1 MLEFQTATLV
11 GVFENQ
17 SPEWAEARKGVIGG
31 SQIGTI
37 LGLNPYE
44 SPLTCFYK
52 MTGQIDDQ
60 VEPSL
65 RMRMGTLFEAPM
77 LQLFQEQHPNWKV
90 YESATYRSIEYP
102 FLSANPD
109 GFYTDE
115 VGEVHLIEVKT
126 SRDFWSE
133 IPPAYIAQ
141 VQHYL
146 WMFGLRHAKI
156 VALTAG
162 DYNEFDVEYDPFLA
176 EANLKAVL
184 AFWGNLQKGIKPD
197 FDGSASTYNTMREIN
212 PVVSNDRVE
221 IAQQLGID
229 LVNTA
234 FELDE
239 LDKKLSELKS
249 RVLDQMGAARVAFIS
264 VEDDEFVVANRQV
277 RGEGKPYLI
286 VNKKGK

>member
-1 MLEFQTATLV
+1 MLNFETATLV

-52 MTGQIDDQ
+52 MTGRISDQ

-77 LQLFQEQHPNWKV
+77 LQLFQEQHPNWV
-90 YESATYRSIEYP
+90 VHESATYRSVIYP

-115 VGEVHLIEVKT
+115 FGEVHLIEVKT

-133 IPPAYIAQ
+133 IPPAYVAQ

-146 WMFGLRHAKI
+146 WMFGLRHAKV

-162 DYNEFDVEYDPFLA
+162 DYNEFDVEFDPFMVD
-176 EANLKAVL
+176 ANLTAVL
-184 AFWGNLQKGIKPD
+184 AFWDNVQKGVKPD
-197 FDGSASTYNTMREIN
+197 FDGSSSTYETMRELN
-212 PVVSNDRVE
+212 PTVSDNRVE
-221 IAQQLGID
+221 VAEQLGID

-234 FELDE
+234 CEIDALE
-239 LDKKLSELKS
+239 RKLSELKS
-249 RVLDQMGAARVAFIS
+249 RVLDQMGDAKTAFIT
-264 VEDDEFVVANRQV
+264 VEDDEFVVATRHI

-286 VNKKGK
+286 VKKGK